1 NTTNSS
7 DVGTVRAKV
16 WSQEGVLLGSGKL
29 LATTGKAGLQG
40 GLKGHQT
47 GVYNAHDVARAI
59 GGDYAAAVVNDS
71 VNVFPGE
78 RVRVV
83 LSGGFAT
90 CEGQNMIASPAG
102 VLTNVTVTT
111 NANTNSDA
119 GRPGFNG
126 NNSN

>member
-1 NTTNSS
+1 
-7 DVGTVRAKV
+7 
-16 WSQEGVLLGSGKL
+16 
-29 LATTGKAGLQG
+29 ATTGSAGLTG
-40 GLKGHQT
+40 SLTGHQT

-59 GGDYAAAVVNDS
+59 GLSPADTAVNM
-71 VNVFPGE
+71 FPGQ

-83 LSGGFAT
+83 LSGGFST

-111 NANTNSDA
+111 NANTNSINDA
-119 GRPGFNG
+119 ARRGFAG